1 MPGKRSSC
9 LRLADDAPKGSA
21 VSKVFNKLLDTAQML
36 AEQLLLFLSCEINV
50 IRIGARSLATGLVV
64 KGARKLARAPLKHA
78 GNRVA
83 LVGAGDGWRLG
94 HEIEVEE
101 LDKLEL
107 DLAGRGARL
116 EERGDSKKAIKALKG
131 TSVSGSVEESGD
143 KGEKSRALDSR
154 AVEGLKEIEEKLYTR
169 YVS

>member
-1 MPGKRSSC
+1 M
-9 LRLADDAPKGSA
+9 RLADDASKRSA
-21 VSKVFNKLLDTAQML
+21 VSEVFNKFLDTAQML

-50 IRIGARSLATGLVV
+50 VRIGARSLPTSFVV
-64 KGARKLARAPLKHA
+64 KSARKLTRAPLKHA
-78 GNRVA
+78 WNRIS

-116 EERGDSKKAIKALKG
+116 EERGDSKKAIEALKG
-131 TSVSGSVEESGD
+131 TSVSGCVEESGD
-143 KGEKSRALDSR
+143 EGEKSRALDSR
-154 AVEGLKEIEEKLYTR
+154 AVEGLKEIEEKL
-169 YVS
+169 